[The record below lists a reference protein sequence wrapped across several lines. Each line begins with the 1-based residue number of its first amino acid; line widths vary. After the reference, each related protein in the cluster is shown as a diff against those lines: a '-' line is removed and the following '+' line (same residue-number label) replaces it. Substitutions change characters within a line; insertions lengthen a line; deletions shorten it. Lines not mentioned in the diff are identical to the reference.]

1 MLCAKGLHQTAEAC
15 ISKTPPP
22 RDPADYVFGRYVGD
36 GPVEGGVGGTSPTN
50 YITYRVPGILSQPGE
65 VPADP
70 IPGNTILG
78 FSDRLQGDENNV
90 DGGESGTDGGN
101 LQGHPTEAV
110 HLSPRTSQAD
120 RKDDSYSTC
129 DLPGPNVVPG
139 TAALEESS
147 IAAIAVLRPHS
158 EVEPGSS
165 VGAQMVVHQD
175 EHGKRKEHTSTG
187 ARPDSGNGCIN
198 AGMGSSLHGCPNRR
212 TVVSGGTRPSHKL
225 PGTASGHVGSEDI
238 HQEPGECACTSAH
251 GQQDSSF
258 LCEPHGR
265 DPVPNNEQ
273 TGNPVLAVVSDKERV
288 PVSRVSTRPRQL
300 HSGRGIQ
307 KDPVISGVEA
317 ETGSV
322 SADNG
327 GAGRM
332 LSGSVCF
339 SAQCPADAVCQ
350 LEARSE
356 CDGNGRSATP
366 LEQVDRLR
374 LPTILSDRGMPQE
387 GQGGQGI
394 SGASGSN
401 MEIPAL
407 VSSSARSPN
416 RLPPDPPSRLRSS
429 GGPLQQSAPTDGNR
443 PVASSRLETIRQRQL
458 AAGISGETSQLLAAG
473 WSSGTNRAY
482 ESAWKKWD
490 SWCSEQQVDP
500 ISCPVQ
506 PFLEF
511 LASLYQSGMQ
521 YRSINTIRSA
531 ISMTHD
537 HVEGIPMG
545 QHPLVS
551 RLLKGVYNLRP
562 PQPRYTATWDVDI
575 VVRFFQALGNNGT
588 LPLKILSQKLAL
600 LMALVDASRVSELQA
615 LDLRYRLYRPEGV
628 VFSMPTLGKKRI
640 VGAPPKQV
648 MFGAFP
654 EDDRLC
660 VVKCLKHYEA
670 VTMHHRNKE
679 PGSPQPLFL
688 SYIKPHGPVTSQRI
702 AHWLKEILGKAGV
715 DTSTFKAHSV
725 RGASSTA
732 ASEKGV
738 LIEDILRTADWS
750 SDSTFQRFYYR
761 PSQQNSY
768 AQAVLHARP
777 GPA

>member
-1 MLCAKGLHQTAEAC
+1 MYICAWT
-15 ISKTPPP
+15 
-22 RDPADYVFGRYVGD
+22 
-36 GPVEGGVGGTSPTN
+36 
-50 YITYRVPGILSQPGE
+50 
-65 VPADP
+65 
-70 IPGNTILG
+70 
-78 FSDRLQGDENNV
+78 
-90 DGGESGTDGGN
+90 
-101 LQGHPTEAV
+101 
-110 HLSPRTSQAD
+110 
-120 RKDDSYSTC
+120 
-129 DLPGPNVVPG
+129 
-139 TAALEESS
+139 
-147 IAAIAVLRPHS
+147 
-158 EVEPGSS
+158 
-165 VGAQMVVHQD
+165 
-175 EHGKRKEHTSTG
+175 
-187 ARPDSGNGCIN
+187 
-198 AGMGSSLHGCPNRR
+198 
-212 TVVSGGTRPSHKL
+212 TR
-225 PGTASGHVGSEDI
+225 
-238 HQEPGECACTSAH
+238 
-251 GQQDSSF
+251 QQF

-273 TGNPVLAVVSDKERV
+273 TGNPVLAVVFDKERV

-307 KDPVISGVEA
+307 KDPVISAVEA
-317 ETGSV
+317 ETGNV

-327 GAGRM
+327 SVGRM

-339 SAQCPADAVCQ
+339 SAQCPADAVCE
-350 LEARSE
+350 LEARSN

-366 LEQVDRLR
+366 LEQVDRLH

-387 GQGGQGI
+387 GQVGQGI

-429 GGPLQQSAPTDGNR
+429 GGPHQQSAPTDGNR
-443 PVASSRLETIRQRQL
+443 PVTPSRLETIRQRQL

-521 YRSINTIRSA
+521 SRSINTIWSA

-537 HVEGIPMG
+537 CVEEIPMG

-551 RLLKGVYNLRP
+551 RLLKGVYNLWP

-575 VVRFFQALGNNGT
+575 VVRFFQALGDNGT
-588 LPLKILSQKLAL
+588 LPLKILSQKLGL

-615 LDLRYRLYRPEGV
+615 LDLRYRLYCPEGV

-670 VTMHHRNKE
+670 VTTHHRNKE
-679 PGSPQPLFL
+679 PESPQPLFL

-732 ASEKGV
+732 ASEKEV
-738 LIEDILRTADWS
+738 LIEDIFRTADWS

-768 AQAVLHARP
+768 AQAVLHVRP